1 MRRPLLGNKLCP
13 SSSLGEQNRDVSAA
27 SCSSGCVWGG
37 GSESGGD
44 GFLRRQLPSWADR
57 TDLEIFFSPMRLAA
71 GFPPRPFL
79 TQSVLQRVHHHLVDH
94 QVPLIGSEREK
105 HESEELFFGAPLNG
119 CDNFDFGILKPTRL
133 LGFVDTRR
141 ERDQKPTYPLIFRT
155 APSLS
160 RAARMFFCR
169 SDDST
174 SVYRRVPGKN
184 IAPFTEGLR
193 QGAETYT
200 GIW

>member
-1 MRRPLLGNKLCP
+1 MDPNQIDGGERCCAAPCWGTNSVLPVLLESRTGTSQP
-13 SSSLGEQNRDVSAA
+13 PRAVRGV
-27 SCSSGCVWGG
+27 GGG

-119 CDNFDFGILKPTRL
+119 CDNFDFGILKPT
-133 LGFVDTRR
+133 
-141 ERDQKPTYPLIFRT
+141 
-155 APSLS
+155 
-160 RAARMFFCR
+160 
-169 SDDST
+169 
-174 SVYRRVPGKN
+174 
-184 IAPFTEGLR
+184 
-193 QGAETYT
+193 
-200 GIW
+200 